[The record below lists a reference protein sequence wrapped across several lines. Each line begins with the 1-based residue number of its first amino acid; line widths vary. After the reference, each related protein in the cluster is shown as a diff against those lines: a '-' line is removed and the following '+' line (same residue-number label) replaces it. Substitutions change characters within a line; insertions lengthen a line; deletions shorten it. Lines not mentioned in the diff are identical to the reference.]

1 MHHDNKGGGSRNT
14 FWWRTF
20 AAARDSNGW
29 ARVPRH
35 YTRATAAQLASDIAN
50 SHRRQMT
57 SLRVR
62 GVLLGE
68 QWATRWEPA
77 SDDAAGDHVVWIRL
91 IEVASGER
99 H

>member
-1 MHHDNKGGGSRNT
+1 MHHDNKGGGRNT
-14 FWWRTF
+14 FWCRTF

-29 ARVPRH
+29 TRVHRR

-50 SHRRQMT
+50 SHRRKMT

-62 GVLLGE
+62 GVLHGE

-91 IEVASGER
+91 IAVASNER
-99 H
+99 R